1 MGCYEPSEKG
11 QLMTRSQFCGGIP
24 HSWGAQ
30 KPLVSYPGPL
40 GTQSKPS
47 LPFLLLLPP
56 GKMAFVPC
64 DTLSQSVGG
73 GRGKGLCGEQGR
85 WVWGWRAGKVTHFAF
100 PSSSVP
106 PVTLLRQQLS
116 PPGRCLSGRSDPG
129 LHDCPG
135 TLSGKVHFLP
145 GFRSVVNGS

>member
-1 MGCYEPSEKG
+1 MGASLTAGKLRNLWFLTPAP
-11 QLMTRSQFCGGIP
+11 T
-24 HSWGAQ
+24 
-30 KPLVSYPGPL
+30 

-85 WVWGWRAGKVTHFAF
+85 WVWGWRAGKVTHFAL
-100 PSSSVP
+100 PSSSAP
-106 PVTLLRQQLS
+106 PATLLREQLFPQEDVGAAALTLGS
-116 PPGRCLSGRSDPG
+116 MTALGPSVGRSISS
-129 LHDCPG
+129 LV
-135 TLSGKVHFLP
+135 SGAWLTEADLE
-145 GFRSVVNGS
+145 SLDEL